1 MCKFIFSHLWGLEL
15 VKCPRCKPQV
25 GHQWLTVE
33 SWDDHPSEGTGR
45 GKEIW
50 SQGSPTGELEAGAKE
65 TA

>member
-1 MCKFIFSHLWGLEL
+1 MSQMQTPGRPSVADCGVLGWS
-15 VKCPRCKPQV
+15 
-25 GHQWLTVE
+25 
-33 SWDDHPSEGTGR
+33 PSEGTGR